1 MVRYNQYLCKIKN
14 VIIDNLWQP
23 QTFLCEA
30 AIFKVAITEV
40 LLSGQTT
47 TIKTLAT
54 EVTTSPNALSLL
66 MRSAR

>member
-1 MVRYNQYLCKIKN
+1 
-14 VIIDNLWQP
+14 
-23 QTFLCEA
+23 LCEA

-54 EVTTSPNALSLL
+54 EVSTSPNAVNAQ
-66 MRSAR
+66 R